1 MFLRG
6 NSTADALAVA
16 EQRSILAANEAAQR
30 LGIRAGLGVPT
41 ACALAPELAVRNRN
55 PRAEGEALDEIA
67 AWAGQFT
74 PNVSL
79 DASDCVL
86 LEVAASLRLFGGTH
100 SLIRR
105 LASGC
110 AALGFRVVI
119 AGAPTPLAARL
130 LCRAGSDAVIR
141 EPAELAS
148 ALSPLPVPL
157 LDCAPR
163 VLETLAA
170 VGARTI
176 GDCLRLP
183 RAGLARRCGAGLVA
197 VLDAALGR
205 VPDPRRWFVP
215 PQKFS
220 ARLELL
226 SPVEQTE
233 AVLFAARRLL
243 AGLAGFLAARQSG
256 IERFR
261 LRLGHEEVP
270 ATLLTLSLAGRS
282 RDENRFLT
290 VLRERLSALQLVAPV
305 ASVGIEADEI
315 QALAPSSR
323 TLFGDAAEQRESC
336 ALLLERLR
344 ARLGQEAVLGVRAVP
359 AHRPE
364 FAWRETEPGA
374 RQRLESICGARPLWL
389 LDPPQHLAARNG
401 APAWGGLLT
410 LLAGPERIES
420 GWWDGMDAARDYFIA
435 AGTEG
440 ELLWLFRERRAP
452 HGWYLHGLFA

>member
-1 MFLRG
+1 MTEARAEVNL
-6 NSTADALAVA
+6 LAVHGTAGRSSEPWLLEEAPTVSSEALHAAVSANMRAGGRLVGLWGSPA
-16 EQRSILAANEAAQR
+16 EGGAVELTAVTAFDTAGRLMLLRAVATGGFPSLTPAVPAAQAFER
-30 LGIRAGLGVPT
+30 
-41 ACALAPELAVRNRN
+41 
-55 PRAEGEALDEIA
+55 EI
-67 AWAGQFT
+67 F
-74 PNVSL
+74 
-79 DASDCVL
+79 
-86 LEVAASLRLFGGTH
+86 
-100 SLIRR
+100 
-105 LASGC
+105 
-110 AALGFRVVI
+110 
-119 AGAPTPLAARL
+119 
-130 LCRAGSDAVIR
+130 
-141 EPAELAS
+141 
-148 ALSPLPVPL
+148 
-157 LDCAPR
+157 
-163 VLETLAA
+163 
-170 VGARTI
+170 
-176 GDCLRLP
+176 
-183 RAGLARRCGAGLVA
+183 
-197 VLDAALGR
+197 
-205 VPDPRRWFVP
+205 
-215 PQKFS
+215 
-220 ARLELL
+220 
-226 SPVEQTE
+226 
-233 AVLFAARRLL
+233 
-243 AGLAGFLAARQSG
+243 
-256 IERFR
+256 ERFR